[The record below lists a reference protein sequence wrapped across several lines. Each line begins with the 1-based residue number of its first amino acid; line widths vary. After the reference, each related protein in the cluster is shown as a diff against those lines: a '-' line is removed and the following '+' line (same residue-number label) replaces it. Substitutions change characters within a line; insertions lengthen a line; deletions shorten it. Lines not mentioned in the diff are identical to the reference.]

1 MPKKE
6 DERVEA
12 MDEVNCS
19 GGVRVCVYLEPRAT
33 TTIRTHPMEIVM
45 KMITINGNLS
55 ENTLCLRHVEK
66 EMFSQDF

>member
-19 GGVRVCVYLEPRAT
+19 WGVRVCVSRAKGNNSNNNT
-33 TTIRTHPMEIVM
+33 S
-45 KMITINGNLS
+45 NGNRNEDDNHQWESL
-55 ENTLCLRHVEK
+55 
-66 EMFSQDF
+66 